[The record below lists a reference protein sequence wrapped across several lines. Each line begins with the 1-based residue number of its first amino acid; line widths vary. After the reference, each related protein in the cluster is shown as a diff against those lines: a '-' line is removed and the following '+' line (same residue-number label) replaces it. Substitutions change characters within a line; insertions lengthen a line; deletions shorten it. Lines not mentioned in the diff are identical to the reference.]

1 MGIFSF
7 VAAGGG
13 TLGVLLGGALTQATG
28 WRSIFLINL
37 PTGAVILGVA
47 RSPPS
52 SECNRRAGQR
62 LDLLGAVTIASS
74 LMLAILGCSRANSS
88 GWTAGITL
96 TLLSGALAIFMLFL
110 VVESRAPA
118 PLMPLGMF
126 RSRGLA
132 SANALAVL
140 LRAAMFSWFFLSPLY
155 MQRVLEFSV
164 LETGLGFLPATLIIG
179 AFSYSLTS
187 RIVSKIGVRAPFVAG
202 AVFVALGL
210 GSFALAPPGGN
221 YAANVLPG
229 MLLIGVGG
237 GLLFIPLILTAT
249 SSVHADHAGIA
260 SGLVSTSQAWGS
272 PWAGD
277 HWHSRRE
284 PHWATAT
291 RPLVPICADRRA
303 PPRVPPR
310 RRAGDH
316 LRGDRNRLVT
326 QNTRSAGAWA
336 DEPRVDDFAER
347 GRGGSSTEP
356 VGRSRR
362 AIGLDG
368 GAPRGPSSRRCAAAR
383 RFG

>member
-1 MGIFSF
+1 MNDTAYGRTFAF
-7 VAAGGG
+7 ARDPRWRVA
-13 TLGVLLGGALTQATG
+13 TVLCASQLM
-28 WRSIFLINL
+28 INL

-47 RSPPS
+47 RSLPS

-155 MQRVLEFSV
+155 MQRVLGFSV
-164 LETGLGFLPATLIIG
+164 LETGLGFLPATLIVG

-221 YAANVLPG
+221 DAANVLPG

-237 GLLFIPLILTAT
+237 GLLFMPLILTAT

-260 SGLVSTSQAWGS
+260 SGLVSTSQQLGGALGLAIIGS
-272 PWAGD
+272 LAASRTGLLRRD
-277 HWHSRRE
+277 HSYLSAQPPGSTSRSSS
-284 PHWATAT
+284 
-291 RPLVPICADRRA
+291 A
-303 PPRVPPR
+303 PRWRSPPR
-310 RRAGDH
+310 RSESPCYPEHPECWG
-316 LRGDRNRLVT
+316 
-326 QNTRSAGAWA
+326 
-336 DEPRVDDFAER
+336 
-347 GRGGSSTEP
+347 
-356 VGRSRR
+356 VG
-362 AIGLDG
+362 
-368 GAPRGPSSRRCAAAR
+368 
-383 RFG
+383 